1 MVAENNELQK
11 LFEDF
16 CVKNNIPME
25 KDYNFYSDKE
35 MEFLRKTRNLFYTE
49 AEKYQKIIDEKILEK
64 NDVLKYQ
71 NQYVC
76 YTDDYDR
83 VIYMYV
89 DKIERLS
96 RYVVL
101 TGNGVEIYGKACIQL
116 KNTSMN
122 VSYKELDKLS
132 IIDEEE
138 YKSKIKESIENFLK
152 KLKIN

>member
-1 MVAENNELQK
+1 MAVENNELQK
-11 LFEDF
+11 AFEEF

-35 MEFLRKTRNLFYTE
+35 MEFLRKTRNLFYAE

-64 NDVLKYQ
+64 NNVLKYQ

-76 YTDDYDR
+76 YTDDYNC
-83 VIYMYV
+83 VYMYV

-96 RYVVL
+96 RYAVF
-101 TGNGVEIYGKACIQL
+101 TGNGAEIFGKACIQI
-116 KNTSMN
+116 KNKSIN
-122 VSYKELDKLS
+122 VSYQELDKLL